1 MSHFRLLISILLVSL
16 SSFSHSQTITNSP
29 APDWTHNPDHSVES
43 MVDLYDLASGF
54 YFTALNTTVNYEE
67 KTMVVRT
74 KSKIV
79 HNSGISEASQL
90 YISFDTSFQTVK
102 FHSFKIFRDGE
113 VIDKSSEI
121 ELKVINEETQLE
133 SSMYTGIMAAHA
145 IVEDVRKDDELELV
159 YSISGQNPIYDDHYN
174 LIDYLQGFNHIDHLT
189 FRFLAPSDFDY
200 DFRILSDKNL
210 VVSKE
215 DNSGSHQLN
224 IVAENVVPALFEE
237 NMSMASEPFNFI
249 EISSFSSW
257 EKVQKWAVDL
267 FDFPLSSEVKKFVN
281 KVKLND
287 NSLTAQATEVYDYI
301 QNKIRYTSVN
311 GGIGSIKPSAPAEVL
326 DRRYGDCKDKS
337 LLLSLALKELGITDC
352 YPVLVNTS
360 SGKNL
365 NSYLPGYSLFDH
377 VIVKCELEGKTL
389 WLDPSLSLQGGDI
402 TKRSAYDYGF
412 GLPVSL
418 DKAGLEEM
426 EIIDTESKIEVVEYF
441 DFSKVGSDGS
451 LRVESTFTGINADY
465 IRSMYDNYSPKDLAD
480 MFKQVY
486 STLFIDVRTQEKVK
500 IEDDYEKNVFRMTET
515 YEIGNPWTPLED
527 NTLEAS
533 YFLYE
538 PYNVYQYISPTS
550 CDSIQYAI
558 DLNEHTR
565 YYQKSNFK
573 LPPDAIYK
581 LNNFHTKNNA
591 YDFRKEQKILS
602 LSESVIEYDF
612 KIVDEQIVPKD
623 YYKICH
629 DINTDCRNLLL
640 RVVATQK

>member
-1 MSHFRLLISILLVSL
+1 MNQISFLISVLILGVSTL
-16 SSFSHSQTITNSP
+16 LHSQSISNSP
-29 APDWTHNPDHSVES
+29 APEWAHNPDHTVES
-43 MVDLYDLASGF
+43 KVDLYDLASGF

-67 KTMVVRT
+67 KAMVVRT

-90 YISFDTSFQTVK
+90 YMSFDTSFQEIN

-113 VIDKSSEI
+113 VIDKSAEI
-121 ELKVINEETQLE
+121 VLKVINEETQLK
-133 SSMYTGIMAAHA
+133 SNMYTGIMAAHA

-159 YSISGQNPIYDDHYN
+159 YSISGQNPIYENHYN

-189 FRFLAPSDFDY
+189 FRFIAPSDLEY
-200 DFRILSDKNL
+200 EYRILSDENL
-210 VVSKE
+210 TISKE
-215 DNSGSHQLN
+215 EKDGLHQLN
-224 IVAENVVPALFEE
+224 IIAENVGPALFEE
-237 NMSMASEPFNFI
+237 NMSMASEPFNFV
-249 EISSFSSW
+249 EISSFDSW
-257 EKVQKWAVDL
+257 EKVQLWAADL
-267 FDFPLSSEVKKFVN
+267 FDFPLSAEVEEFVN
-281 KVKLND
+281 KVKHKD
-287 NSLTAQATEVYDYI
+287 ISLTAQATEVYDYI
-301 QNKIRYTSVN
+301 QNKVRYTSVN
-311 GGIGSIKPSAPAEVL
+311 GGIGSIKPSAPADVL

-352 YPVLVNTS
+352 YPVLVNTT
-360 SGKNL
+360 SGKIL
-365 NSYLPGYSLFDH
+365 NTYLPGYSLFDH

-402 TKRSAYDYGF
+402 TQRTAYDYGF
-412 GLPVSL
+412 GLPATVGRS
-418 DKAGLEEM
+418 GLEEM
-426 EIIDTESKIEVVEYF
+426 DIVDIGSKIEVVEYF
-441 DFSKVGSDGS
+441 DFSKVDGDGS
-451 LRVESTFTGINADY
+451 LRVESTFTGANADY
-465 IRSMYDNYSPKDLAD
+465 MRTMYDNYSPKDLAD

-486 STLFIDVRTQEKVK
+486 STLFIDVRTQDKVK

-573 LPPDAIYK
+573 LPSDAVYK
-581 LNNFHTKNNA
+581 LNNFHTKNKA

-612 KIVDEQIVPKD
+612 KNVNKEILPKD
-623 YYKICH
+623 YYNVCH
-629 DINTDCRNLLL
+629 DINTNCRNLVL
-640 RVVATQK
+640 RVVATRK